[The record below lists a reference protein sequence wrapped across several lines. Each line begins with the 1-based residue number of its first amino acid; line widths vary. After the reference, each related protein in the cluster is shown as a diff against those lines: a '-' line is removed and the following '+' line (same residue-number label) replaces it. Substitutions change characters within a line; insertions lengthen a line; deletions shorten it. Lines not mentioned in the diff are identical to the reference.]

1 MKSPES
7 TFKQRIRS
15 GYVIS
20 FLLLLGSY
28 FLLFYVQQRQVNE
41 AGWVI
46 HSYTVVTKSE
56 ALKTRLTQAEAG
68 VRGYVITKDT
78 VFLKPYSEA
87 LQQIPALFK
96 ELKDLVADNE
106 TQLVRMDTLD
116 RLFNKRINILTT
128 GIKDFQNNR
137 LTISEEWKQK
147 RQDGLR
153 TMDSIRL
160 YVARLTQEEQNLMNN
175 RKKKL
180 SGFFKGAKIL
190 AIVSLGIILIAL
202 PFSMITYNMENKE
215 KEKAVK
221 RADQYR
227 DDLESNKNVIK
238 EKDQE
243 LKEFRDTEKFT
254 TTGRIARTIAHEV
267 RNPLT
272 NILLATE
279 QLKELQNNSDE
290 TAVLLQLINRNA
302 SRINQLVS
310 DLLNATR
317 FTHLNF
323 ETIEANQ
330 IVDESL
336 EMAKDRIDLNKVVLQ
351 KNYSRDVCGIS
362 VDKEKM
368 KVAILNVIVNAIEA
382 MDNGVKGVL
391 DLHTR
396 RDGNKCVIEIS
407 DNGKGIGEEEL
418 QKLFD
423 PYFTTKLKGNGLG
436 LTNTQSIIL
445 NHNGQ
450 INVYSKQG
458 AGTTFVILLE
468 LAEGN

>member
-1 MKSPES
+1 MMPTQSS
-7 TFKQRIRS
+7 FKQRIRS
-15 GYVIS
+15 GYVVS
-20 FLLLLGSY
+20 FLLLLCSY
-28 FLLFYVQQRQVNE
+28 CLLFYVQQRQVSE
-41 AGWVI
+41 AGWVL
-46 HSYTVVTKSE
+46 HGYTIVTKSE
-56 ALKTRLTQAEAG
+56 ALKTRLTEAETGA
-68 VRGYVITKDT
+68 RGYVITQDT
-78 VFLKPYSEA
+78 VFLRPYNEA
-87 LQQIPALFK
+87 LQQIPALFT
-96 ELKDLVADNE
+96 ELKELVADNE
-106 TQLVRMDTLD
+106 EQLVRMDTIGQLIS
-116 RLFNKRINILTT
+116 RRMNILTT
-128 GIKDFQNNR
+128 GINDFQVNGFA
-137 LTISEEWKQK
+137 ISERWKQK
-147 RQDGLR
+147 RQEGLR

-160 YVARLTQEEQNLMNN
+160 YVTRLNQAEQNVMNE
-175 RKKKL
+175 RKRKL

-202 PFSMITYNMENKE
+202 PFSMIMFNMENRE

-227 DDLESNKNVIK
+227 HDLESNKNVIK
-238 EKDQE
+238 EQDQE

-279 QLKELQNNSDE
+279 QLKELENKSDE
-290 TAVLLQLINRNA
+290 TTVLLELINRNA

-317 FTHLNF
+317 FTHLDF
-323 ETIEANQ
+323 ETVAANQ

-351 KNYSRDVCGIS
+351 KNYSSDICGIS
-362 VDKEKM
+362 VDKEKI
-368 KVAILNVIVNAIEA
+368 KVALLNVIVNAIEA
-382 MDNGVKGVL
+382 MDGGIEGVL
-391 DLHTR
+391 ELQTK
-396 RDGNKCVIEIS
+396 RDGNKCIIEIS

-423 PYFTTKLKGNGLG
+423 PYFTTKVKGNGLG

-445 NHNGQ
+445 NHNGT
-450 INVYSKQG
+450 IKVSSKPG
-458 AGTTFVILLE
+458 SGTTFVILLD